1 MTILFVFV
9 VCLCASTVGGICG
22 IGGGVVIKPLL
33 DATGITLPAS
43 AGRVFVCPK
52 PPQGSNLEAVL
63 SCYFF
68 GVKLTYPS

>member
-33 DATGITLPAS
+33 DATGIMSVSTVSRSFIRPKKQTKSRSPHAWAS
-43 AGRVFVCPK
+43 
-52 PPQGSNLEAVL
+52 
-63 SCYFF
+63 FF
-68 GVKLTYPS
+68 TFPLISWKE